1 MSTTTLRTPTSFRLE
16 TSLLNLLK
24 DKARESH
31 QSLNSF
37 VERIL
42 MEVMKHSD
50 DKECN
55 TISPKLQVKID
66 QAREN
71 YKKGNYISCR
81 TKKELHS
88 FLESL

>member
-1 MSTTTLRTPTSFRLE
+1 MSTTTLKTPTSFRLD

-24 DKARESH
+24 DKAKESH

-42 MEVMKHSD
+42 MEVMQHSEN
-50 DKECN
+50 KSCN
-55 TISPKLQVKID
+55 SITPELKVKIN

-71 YKKGNYISCR
+71 YKNGNYISCS
-81 TKKELHS
+81 TQEELHS
-88 FLESL
+88 LLESL